1 MNICAVKT
9 IEELFILMRKMGEKG
24 LPYVTNSEKIN
35 KRIRKTKFYK
45 LLFGM
50 EASGFR

>member
-9 IEELFILMRKMGEKG
+9 LEELFNLMKKMRAEG
-24 LPYVTNSEKIN
+24 LPYVTNCEKIR
-35 KRIRKTKFYK
+35 KRIRKTAFYK